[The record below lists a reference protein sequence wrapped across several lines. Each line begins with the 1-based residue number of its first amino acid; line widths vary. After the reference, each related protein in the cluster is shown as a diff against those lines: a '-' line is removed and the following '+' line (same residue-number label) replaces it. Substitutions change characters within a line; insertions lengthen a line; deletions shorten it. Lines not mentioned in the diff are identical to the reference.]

1 MCVTIY
7 TLPLTIDV
15 IFIKESECHLCYLFF
30 FFIDLYAVIILI
42 SSCYLINMAQRK
54 EQAGDSVGGHN
65 EDD

>member
-1 MCVTIY
+1 MSFM
-7 TLPLTIDV
+7 L
-15 IFIKESECHLCYLFF
+15 SFF